1 MPKLQE
7 EVASNFTGLVKLI
20 TENVFALQKNVN
32 QNKVNWSNYLLKWKL
47 SPLNTNSSSVL
58 LTASPL
64 QPLASTSVLSDSLN
78 LNILGT
84 LYKWN

>member
-47 SPLNTNSSSVL
+47 SPLNTNSSSFL

>member
-7 EVASNFTGLVKLI
+7 ELASNFTGLVKLI
-20 TENVFALQKNVN
+20 TENVFDLQKNVN
-32 QNKVNWSNYLLKWKL
+32 QNKVNWNNYLLKWKL
-47 SPLNTNSSSVL
+47 SPLNPNSPSFF

-78 LNILGT
+78 LDSLGA

>member
-47 SPLNTNSSSVL
+47 SPLNTNSSSFL

-84 LYKWN
+84 WYKWN

>member
-32 QNKVNWSNYLLKWKL
+32 QNKVN
-47 SPLNTNSSSVL
+47 
-58 LTASPL
+58 
-64 QPLASTSVLSDSLN
+64 
-78 LNILGT
+78 
-84 LYKWN
+84 

>member
-32 QNKVNWSNYLLKWKL
+32 QNKVNWNNYLLKRKL
-47 SPLNTNSSSVL
+47 SPLNTNSSSFL